1 MKLKYKLPIILF
13 FAFLIIASATFTVSL
28 TNSARLRQKSQYEMG
43 RSMAES
49 RAEVV
54 KGFLDKRIME
64 MKVLQNNILAIRNLS
79 DKDKLEILN
88 KMFYATSNQP
98 AVTDVYLFLERGAY
112 FSADKTEPGKYF
124 EIEVF
129 HPVDGGIVVHS
140 DGSVALQDND
150 QFVWYFTPK
159 KTRKLILAEP
169 YRWTYPNTNKER
181 RIISFNAPVIADGEF
196 IGVLG
201 LDMDLG
207 LLQKELFDGMAD
219 SKTNS
224 YAVLVSHEGLIAEHP
239 KDDMLFT
246 EIGAH
251 MDKDGQQALKDAIRS
266 GSYHRVL
273 EKSGETGDQSL
284 ISYVPVLPE
293 GLEKPWSLGYIVDLA
308 VVQAEGKRI
317 QNSTITIGFF
327 CVAAWGVF
335 LLILMSAVFGNITR
349 TVEAL
354 SRMTEGDGDLT
365 IRFQERGKDE
375 FGMMARGLN
384 RLMDKLHATIK
395 TTQKEARNLSGT
407 SASLLGLSEN
417 LSGSSETTLKQSIT
431 VSKESEVTSEKVTE
445 IAGEAERAS
454 ATATELSATAEEMGR
469 SMNTM
474 TAAVGEMHESFSKIN
489 DDTRESKTVAGVA
502 TEKVADA
509 MGVMDALAN
518 AAKEIEQFTDV
529 IKSIAKKTN
538 LLAINATV
546 EAARAGEA
554 GKGFAVVAG
563 EVKQLASQSADNA
576 NDITSRVE
584 NIRNGTEHAIVAIK
598 EIAAIMTKISESA
611 NSISESVERQIKVS
625 DNLAGTA
632 KDTNV
637 AAQEVVKAVDDVANS
652 VQIAAKN
659 AGDAADRAKTVS
671 NSIGVIHG
679 DAEKTNAYS
688 ISLKEAANSLKATAE
703 DLDGIVSKFK
713 T

>member
-64 MKVLQNNILAIRNLS
+64 MKVLQNNILAIRHLS

-239 KDDMLFT
+239 KNDMLFT

-251 MDKDGQQALKDAIRS
+251 MDKDGQQALKDAIKS

-273 EKSGETGDQSL
+273 EKSSETGDQSL

-384 RLMDKLHATIK
+384 RLMDKLHSTIK

-417 LSGSSETTLKQSIT
+417 LSNSSETTFKQSIT

-489 DDTRESKTVAGVA
+489 ADTRESKTVAGIA

-563 EVKQLASQSADNA
+563 EVKQLANQSADNA

-584 NIRNGTEHAIVAIK
+584 NIRNGTEHAIDAIK
-598 EIAAIMTKISESA
+598 EIAAIITKISESA

-637 AAQEVVKAVDDVANS
+637 AAQEVVKAVDDVAHS

-671 NSIGVIHG
+671 DSIGVIHG

-688 ISLKEAANSLKATAE
+688 ISLKEAANSLRATAE
-703 DLDGIVSKFK
+703 DLDDIVSKFR